1 MAYRVRWQLVGRSG
15 QPLDNGCLGEGLCAY
30 GDAVAAVAE
39 FLRPYPDV
47 CRCPAE
53 SYWLARRSRDADL
66 AVWVWIECHR
76 IEESTGISSAL
87 LVLDPAADQAAV
99 PVCDHNTEL
108 PAGSGYWPWPLM
120 PIGLTLGSRMVSP

>member
-15 QPLDNGCLGEGLCAY
+15 QPLDNGYLGEGLCAY

-53 SYWLARRSRDADL
+53 RYWLARRSREADL
-66 AVWVWIECHR
+66 AVWVWIERHR
-76 IEESTGISSAL
+76 IEESTGISSAR
-87 LVLDPAADQAAV
+87 LVLAPAAAQAAV
-99 PVCDHNTEL
+99 PVCGQNAEL
-108 PAGSGYWPWPLM
+108 PVEPGFSPWPLI
-120 PIGLTLGSRMVSP
+120 P